1 MRESK
6 LESEEKGAPGGGRS
20 DLLLEQL
27 GAVVVKGVRVRAGV
41 RSGSP
46 RSAPR

>member
-1 MRESK
+1 M
-6 LESEEKGAPGGGRS
+6 LESEEKGAPGGGRF

-27 GAVVVKGVRVRAGV
+27 GAVVVKVARVRAAV